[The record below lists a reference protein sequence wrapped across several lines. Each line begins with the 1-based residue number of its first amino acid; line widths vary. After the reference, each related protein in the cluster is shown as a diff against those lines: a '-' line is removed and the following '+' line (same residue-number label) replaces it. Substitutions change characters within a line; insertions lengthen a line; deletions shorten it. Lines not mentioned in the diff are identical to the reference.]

1 MAFETLSEKFQSIFK
16 NLRGKGRLTEADVN
30 AAMREVKMALLEAD
44 VNFKVVKDFVATV
57 KERAVGE
64 EVMTSLSPGQQVI
77 KIVNEEMTKL
87 MQSDQS
93 ALTFAKEGPTVYMM
107 VGLQGNGKT
116 TSSAKLAGLLKKQG
130 KKPLLVACD
139 VYRPAAVKQLQV
151 VGAQQKVEVFDMG
164 TDLSPVEIAGAA
176 LDHAKKE
183 KLDLVIIDTAGRLHI
198 DEGMMQELVQ
208 IKEKLQPQEILLT
221 IDAMAGQDAVNVAE
235 RFHEL
240 LDITGVIL
248 TKMDGDTRGGAA
260 LSVKAVTQKPIK
272 FVGMGEKLTDLEVFH
287 ADRMASR
294 ILGMGDVL
302 TLIEKASAS
311 IDADKAKEMER
322 KIRKAEF
329 NFEDF
334 LDQMKQMRNMGPLTD
349 LLAMLPGVS
358 GQLKDIEIDESG
370 IDKMEA
376 MILSM
381 TPAERRDPSILN
393 PSRKHR
399 IAKGSGNQIQDV
411 NRFIKQ
417 FEESKKMMKQ
427 MSGMMKGGKKKRGLF
442 GNMPFFK

>member
-1 MAFETLSEKFQSIFK
+1 MAFESLSEKFQSIFK
-16 NLRGKGRLTEADVN
+16 NLRGKGRLTEADVT

-44 VNFKVVKDFVATV
+44 VNFKVVKDFVAAV

-64 EVMTSLSPGQQVI
+64 EVMASLSPGQQVI

-87 MQSDQS
+87 MQSENS
-93 ALTFAKEGPTVYMM
+93 GLTFAKEAPTIFMM

-116 TSSAKLAGLLKKQG
+116 TSTAKLAGLLKKQG

-151 VGAQQKVEVFDMG
+151 VGAQQKVDVFEMG
-164 TDLSPVEIAGAA
+164 TEADPVEIAAAA
-176 LDHAKKE
+176 LEHAKKNRY
-183 KLDLVIIDTAGRLHI
+183 DVMIVDTAGRLHI
-198 DEGMMQELVQ
+198 DEEMMQELVR
-208 IKEKLQPQEILLT
+208 IKEKLNPQEILLT

-235 RFHEL
+235 RFHQL

-260 LSVKAVTQKPIK
+260 LSVKAVTQRPIK
-272 FVGMGEKLTDLEVFH
+272 FVGVGEKLSDLEVFH

-294 ILGMGDVL
+294 ILGMGDIL
-302 TLIEKASAS
+302 TLIEKASAHV
-311 IDADKAKEMER
+311 DEEKAKEMER
-322 KIRKAEF
+322 KLRKAEF

-349 LLAMLPGVS
+349 LLAMLPGVA

-370 IDKMEA
+370 ISRMEA
-376 MILSM
+376 IILSM
-381 TPAERRDPSILN
+381 TPEERRDPSLLN

-399 IAKGSGNQIQDV
+399 IAKGSGNQIQEV

-427 MSGMMKGGKKKRGLF
+427 MSGMMKGGKKKKGMF
-442 GNMPFFK
+442 NMPFFK

>member
-1 MAFETLSEKFQSIFK
+1 MAFESLSEKFQSIFK

-44 VNFKVVKDFVATV
+44 VSFKVVKDFIAAV

-64 EVMTSLSPGQQVI
+64 EVMSSLSPGQQVI

-87 MQSDQS
+87 MQSENS
-93 ALTFAKEGPTVYMM
+93 GLTFAKESPTIFMM

-116 TSSAKLAGLLKKQG
+116 TSTAKLAGLLKKQG

-151 VGAQQKVEVFDMG
+151 VGEQQKVDVFEMG
-164 TDLSPVEIAGAA
+164 TNTDPVEIAVAA
-176 LDHAKKE
+176 LEHAKKNRY
-183 KLDLVIIDTAGRLHI
+183 DLMIVDTAGRLHI
-198 DEGMMQELVQ
+198 DEEMMQELVR
-208 IKEKLQPQEILLT
+208 IKEKLNPQEILLT

-235 RFHEL
+235 RFHQL

-260 LSVKAVTQKPIK
+260 LSVKAVTQRPIK
-272 FVGMGEKLTDLEVFH
+272 FVGVGEKLSDLEVFH

-294 ILGMGDVL
+294 ILGMGDIL
-302 TLIEKASAS
+302 TLIEKASAHV
-311 IDADKAKEMER
+311 DEEKAKEMER
-322 KIRKAEF
+322 KLRKAEF

-349 LLAMLPGVS
+349 LLAMLPGVG
-358 GQLKDIEIDESG
+358 GQLKDIEIDEAG
-370 IDKMEA
+370 MNRMEA
-376 MILSM
+376 IILSM
-381 TPAERRDPSILN
+381 TPEERRDPSLLN

-399 IAKGSGNQIQDV
+399 IAKGSGNQIQEV

-427 MSGMMKGGKKKRGLF
+427 MSGMMKGGKKKKGMF
-442 GNMPFFK
+442 HMPFFK

>member
-1 MAFETLSEKFQSIFK
+1 MAFESLSEKFQSIFK
-16 NLRGKGRLTEADVN
+16 NLRGKGKLTEADVN

-44 VNFKVVKDFVATV
+44 VNFKVVKDFVASV
-57 KERAVGE
+57 KARAVGE
-64 EVMTSLSPGQQVI
+64 EVMASLSPGQQVI
-77 KIVNEEMTKL
+77 KIVNDEMTKL
-87 MQSDQS
+87 MYSENS
-93 ALTFAKEGPTVYMM
+93 ALTFSKESPTIYMM

-116 TSSAKLAGLLKKQG
+116 TSTAKLAGLLKKQG

-151 VGAQQKVEVFDMG
+151 VGEQQKVDVFEMG
-164 TDLSPVEIAGAA
+164 TSVSPVEIAIQA
-176 LDHAKKE
+176 LEHAKKN
-183 KLDLVIIDTAGRLHI
+183 KYDLMIVDTAGRLHI
-198 DEGMMQELVQ
+198 DEEMMQELVK
-208 IKEKLQPQEILLT
+208 IKEELHPQEILLT

-272 FVGMGEKLTDLEVFH
+272 FVGVGEKLSDLEVFH

-302 TLIEKASAS
+302 TLIEKASAN
-311 IDADKAKEMER
+311 IDQEKAKEMEK

-334 LDQMKQMRNMGPLTD
+334 LDQMKQMRNMGPLQD
-349 LLAMLPGVS
+349 LLAMIPGVS
-358 GQLKDIEIDESG
+358 GQLKDIEIDETG
-370 IDKMEA
+370 INRMEA

-381 TPAERRDPSILN
+381 TPEERQDPSILN

-399 IAKGSGNQIQDV
+399 IAKGSGNHIQDV

-427 MSGMMKGGKKKRGLF
+427 MSGMMKGGKKKKGMF
-442 GNMPFFK
+442 GKFPFF

>member
-1 MAFETLSEKFQSIFK
+1 MAFESLSEKFQSIFK
-16 NLRGKGRLTEADVN
+16 NLRGKGKLTEADVN

-44 VNFKVVKDFVATV
+44 VNFKVVKDFVASV
-57 KERAVGE
+57 KARAVGE
-64 EVMTSLSPGQQVI
+64 EVMASLSPGQQVI
-77 KIVNEEMTKL
+77 KIVNDEMTKL
-87 MQSDQS
+87 MYSENS
-93 ALTFAKEGPTVYMM
+93 ALTFSKESPTIYMM

-116 TSSAKLAGLLKKQG
+116 TSTAKLAGLLKKQG

-151 VGAQQKVEVFDMG
+151 VGEQQKVDVFEMG
-164 TDLSPVEIAGAA
+164 TSVSPVEIAIQA
-176 LDHAKKE
+176 LEHAKKN
-183 KLDLVIIDTAGRLHI
+183 KYDLMIVDTAGRLHI
-198 DEGMMQELVQ
+198 DEEMMQELVK
-208 IKEKLQPQEILLT
+208 IKEELHPQEILLT

-272 FVGMGEKLTDLEVFH
+272 FVGVGEKLSDLEVFH

-302 TLIEKASAS
+302 TLIEKASAN
-311 IDADKAKEMER
+311 IDQEKAKEMEK

-334 LDQMKQMRNMGPLTD
+334 LDQMKQMRNMGPLQD
-349 LLAMLPGVS
+349 LLAMIPGVS
-358 GQLKDIEIDESG
+358 GQLKDIEIDEGG
-370 IDKMEA
+370 INRMEA

-381 TPAERRDPSILN
+381 TPEERQDPSILN

-399 IAKGSGNQIQDV
+399 IAKGSGNHIQDV

-427 MSGMMKGGKKKRGLF
+427 MSGMMKGGKKKKGMF
-442 GNMPFFK
+442 GKFPFF

>member
-1 MAFETLSEKFQSIFK
+1 MAFESLSEKFQSIFK
-16 NLRGKGRLTEADVN
+16 NLRGKGKLTEADVN

-44 VNFKVVKDFVATV
+44 VNFKVVKDFVASV
-57 KERAVGE
+57 KARAVGE
-64 EVMTSLSPGQQVI
+64 EVMASLSPGQQVI
-77 KIVNEEMTKL
+77 KIVNDEMTKL
-87 MQSDQS
+87 MYSENS
-93 ALTFAKEGPTVYMM
+93 ALTFSKESPTIYMM

-116 TSSAKLAGLLKKQG
+116 TSTAKLAGLLKKQG

-151 VGAQQKVEVFDMG
+151 VGEQQKVDVFEMG
-164 TDLSPVEIAGAA
+164 TSVSPVEIAIQA
-176 LDHAKKE
+176 LEHAKKN
-183 KLDLVIIDTAGRLHI
+183 KYDLMIVDTAGRLHI
-198 DEGMMQELVQ
+198 DEEMMQELVK
-208 IKEKLQPQEILLT
+208 IKEELHPQEILLT

-272 FVGMGEKLTDLEVFH
+272 FVGVGEKLSDLEVFH

-302 TLIEKASAS
+302 TLIEKASAN
-311 IDADKAKEMER
+311 IDQEKAKEMEK

-334 LDQMKQMRNMGPLTD
+334 LDQMKQMRNMGPLQD
-349 LLAMLPGVS
+349 LLAMIPGVS
-358 GQLKDIEIDESG
+358 GQLKDIEIDEGG
-370 IDKMEA
+370 INRMEA

-381 TPAERRDPSILN
+381 TPEERKDPSILN

-399 IAKGSGNQIQDV
+399 IAKGSGNHIQDV

-427 MSGMMKGGKKKRGLF
+427 MSGMMKGGKKKKGMF
-442 GNMPFFK
+442 GKFPFF

>member
-1 MAFETLSEKFQSIFK
+1 MAFESLSEKFQSIFK

-44 VNFKVVKDFVATV
+44 VSFKVVKDFIAAV
-57 KERAVGE
+57 KERAIGE
-64 EVMTSLSPGQQVI
+64 EVMSSLSPGQQVI

-87 MQSDQS
+87 MQSENS
-93 ALTFAKEGPTVYMM
+93 GLTFAKEAPTIFMM

-116 TSSAKLAGLLKKQG
+116 TSTAKLAGLLKKQG

-151 VGAQQKVEVFDMG
+151 VGEQQKVDVFEMG
-164 TDLSPVEIAGAA
+164 TNVDPVEIATAA
-176 LDHAKKE
+176 LEHAKKNRY
-183 KLDLVIIDTAGRLHI
+183 DLMIVDTAGRLHI
-198 DEGMMQELVQ
+198 DEEMMQELVR
-208 IKEKLQPQEILLT
+208 IKEKLNPQEILLT

-235 RFHEL
+235 RFHQL

-260 LSVKAVTQKPIK
+260 LSVKAVTQRPIK
-272 FVGMGEKLTDLEVFH
+272 FVGVGEKLSDLEVFH

-294 ILGMGDVL
+294 ILGMGDIL
-302 TLIEKASAS
+302 TLIEKASAHV
-311 IDADKAKEMER
+311 DEEKAKEMER
-322 KIRKAEF
+322 KLRKAEF

-349 LLAMLPGVS
+349 LLAMLPGVG
-358 GQLKDIEIDESG
+358 GQLKDIEIDEAG
-370 IDKMEA
+370 MNRMEA
-376 MILSM
+376 IILSM
-381 TPAERRDPSILN
+381 TPEERRDPSLLN

-399 IAKGSGNQIQDV
+399 IAKGSGNQIQEV

-427 MSGMMKGGKKKRGLF
+427 MSGMMKGGKKKKGMF
-442 GNMPFFK
+442 HMPFFK

>member
-1 MAFETLSEKFQSIFK
+1 MAFESLSEKFQSIFK
-16 NLRGKGRLTEADVN
+16 NLRGKGKLTEADVN

-44 VNFKVVKDFVATV
+44 VNFKVVKDFVASV
-57 KERAVGE
+57 KARAVGE
-64 EVMTSLSPGQQVI
+64 EVMASLSPGQQVI
-77 KIVNEEMTKL
+77 KIVNDEMTKL
-87 MQSDQS
+87 MYSENS
-93 ALTFAKEGPTVYMM
+93 VLTFSKESPTIYMM

-116 TSSAKLAGLLKKQG
+116 TSTAKLAGLLKKQG

-151 VGAQQKVEVFDMG
+151 VGEQQKVDVFEMG
-164 TDLSPVEIAGAA
+164 TSVSPVEIAIQA
-176 LDHAKKE
+176 LEHAKKN
-183 KLDLVIIDTAGRLHI
+183 KYDLMIVDTAGRLHI
-198 DEGMMQELVQ
+198 DEEMMQELVK
-208 IKEKLQPQEILLT
+208 IKEELHPQEILLT

-272 FVGMGEKLTDLEVFH
+272 FVGVGEKLSDLEVFH

-302 TLIEKASAS
+302 TLIEKASAN
-311 IDADKAKEMER
+311 IDQEKAKEMEK

-334 LDQMKQMRNMGPLTD
+334 LDQMKQMRNMGPLQD
-349 LLAMLPGVS
+349 LLAMIPGVS
-358 GQLKDIEIDESG
+358 GQLKDIEIDETG
-370 IDKMEA
+370 INRMEA

-381 TPAERRDPSILN
+381 TPEERQDPSILN

-399 IAKGSGNQIQDV
+399 IAKGSGNHIQDV

-427 MSGMMKGGKKKRGLF
+427 MSGMMKGGKKKKGMF
-442 GNMPFFK
+442 GKFPFF

>member
-1 MAFETLSEKFQSIFK
+1 MAFESLSEKFQSIFK

-44 VNFKVVKDFVATV
+44 VSFKVVKDFIAAV
-57 KERAVGE
+57 KERAIGE
-64 EVMTSLSPGQQVI
+64 EVMSSLSPGQQVI

-87 MQSDQS
+87 MQSENS
-93 ALTFAKEGPTVYMM
+93 GLTFAKEAPTIFMM

-116 TSSAKLAGLLKKQG
+116 TSTAKLAGLLKKQG

-151 VGAQQKVEVFDMG
+151 VGEQQKVDVFEMG
-164 TDLSPVEIAGAA
+164 TNTDPVTIAVAA
-176 LDHAKKE
+176 LEHAKKNRY
-183 KLDLVIIDTAGRLHI
+183 DLMIVDTAGRLHI
-198 DEGMMQELVQ
+198 DEEMMQELVR
-208 IKEKLQPQEILLT
+208 IKEKLNPQEILLT

-235 RFHEL
+235 RFHQL

-260 LSVKAVTQKPIK
+260 LSVKAVTQRPIK
-272 FVGMGEKLTDLEVFH
+272 FVGVGEKLSDLEVFH

-294 ILGMGDVL
+294 ILGMGDIL
-302 TLIEKASAS
+302 TLIEKASAHV
-311 IDADKAKEMER
+311 DEEKAKEMER
-322 KIRKAEF
+322 KLRKAEF

-349 LLAMLPGVS
+349 LLAMLPGVG
-358 GQLKDIEIDESG
+358 GQLKDIEIDEAG
-370 IDKMEA
+370 MNRMEA
-376 MILSM
+376 IILSM
-381 TPAERRDPSILN
+381 TPEERRDPSLLN

-399 IAKGSGNQIQDV
+399 IAKGSGNQIQEV

-427 MSGMMKGGKKKRGLF
+427 MSGMMKGDKKKKGMF
-442 GNMPFFK
+442 QMPFFK